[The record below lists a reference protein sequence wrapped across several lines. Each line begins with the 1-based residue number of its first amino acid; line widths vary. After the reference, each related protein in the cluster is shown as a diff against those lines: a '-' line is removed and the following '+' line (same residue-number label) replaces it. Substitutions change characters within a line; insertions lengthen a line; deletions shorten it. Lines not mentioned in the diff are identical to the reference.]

1 MRSVKLVRDNAT
13 GLGTT
18 RQGQRNEWM
27 KIRRVREDGF
37 VQKSNRKT
45 FKRLENATEMTSASR
60 FNKYDVLNLTERG
73 LEVEEVNAVDVVYE
87 IVQINVGSGLA
98 KSLSPIRNL
107 VLRNVGDED
116 GELGSCKWHF
126 DTCGKETRGWNPSEV
141 AGSATWSSSCIF
153 MWRRNARRLWTQ
165 HGEVG

>member
-18 RQGQRNEWM
+18 QGQRNEWM
-27 KIRRVREDGF
+27 KIRRVREDGS
-37 VQKSNRKT
+37 VQKSKRKT

-60 FNKYDVLNLTERG
+60 CNKYDVLNLTERG

-87 IVQINVGSGLA
+87 IVEMNVGSGLV

-107 VLRNVGDED
+107 VLRE
-116 GELGSCKWHF
+116 H
-126 DTCGKETRGWNPSEV
+126 
-141 AGSATWSSSCIF
+141 
-153 MWRRNARRLWTQ
+153 WRRRR
-165 HGEVG
+165 